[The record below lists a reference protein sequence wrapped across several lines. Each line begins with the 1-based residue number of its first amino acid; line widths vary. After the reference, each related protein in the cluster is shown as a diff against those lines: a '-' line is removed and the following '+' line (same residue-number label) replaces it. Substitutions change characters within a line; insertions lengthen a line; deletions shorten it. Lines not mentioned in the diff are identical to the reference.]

1 MGTCYN
7 ICLKLNVDVVILH
20 FLGRLRK
27 CSQKMKRRE
36 MLTGFGSGTLGLG
49 IGTLLGCAPA
59 GGEVRATNASAS
71 DPNLWKYATIDPQK
85 AADLSYEVYPSGG
98 CMYASVRAL
107 LETIADS
114 LQSVDP
120 VAASVV
126 MNFPFHMMGYG
137 RGGIGGTGSAC
148 GAFNGCAAVI
158 GAFVKDIARQNAII
172 QELYAFCTQEK
183 LPKYRPQDDRFP
195 MMKTSVAESVLCHPS
210 VDSWRAVAGMDI
222 AFASPERGERC
233 RRLTSDIVI
242 KTAELLNRY
251 HAE

>member
-1 MGTCYN
+1 
-7 ICLKLNVDVVILH
+7 
-20 FLGRLRK
+20 
-27 CSQKMKRRE
+27 MKRRE

-49 IGTLLGCAPA
+49 AGMLLGFGLPDREAKA
-59 GGEVRATNASAS
+59 ASVSAN
-71 DPNLWKYATIDPQK
+71 DPNLWKYAKIDPQK
-85 AADLSYEVYPSGG
+85 AADLSYEVYPNGG

-114 LQSVDP
+114 LRTHDP
-120 VAASVV
+120 AAASVV

-158 GAFVKDIARQNAII
+158 GAFVKDIVRQNAMI
-172 QELYAFCTQEK
+172 QELYAFCTQAE
-183 LPKYRPQDDRFP
+183 LPKYIPKDDRFP
-195 MMKTSVAESVLCHPS
+195 TMKTSVAKSVLCHPS
-210 VDSWRAVAGMDI
+210 VDSWRAVVGMDI
-222 AFASPERGERC
+222 AFTSPERGERC

-242 KTAELLNRY
+242 KTAELLNH

>member
-1 MGTCYN
+1 
-7 ICLKLNVDVVILH
+7 
-20 FLGRLRK
+20 
-27 CSQKMKRRE
+27 MKRRE
-36 MLTGFGSGTLGLG
+36 MLAGLGGGTLGLG
-49 IGTLLGCAPA
+49 IVTLLGCGSAELEA
-59 GGEVRATNASAS
+59 RATNVSAS
-71 DPNLWKYATIDPQK
+71 DADHWRYAEIDHQK
-85 AADLSYEVYPSGG
+85 AADLSYEIYPNGG
-98 CMYASVRAL
+98 CMYASFRAL
-107 LETIADS
+107 LTTIADA
-114 LQSVDP
+114 LRDGDP

-158 GAFVKDIARQNAII
+158 GAFVKDVARQNAMI
-172 QELYAFCTQEK
+172 QELYTFCTQAE

-195 MMKTSVAESVLCHPS
+195 MMATSVAESVLCHPS
-210 VDSWRAVAGMDI
+210 IDSWRAVAGMDI
-222 AFASPERGERC
+222 AFTSPERGERC